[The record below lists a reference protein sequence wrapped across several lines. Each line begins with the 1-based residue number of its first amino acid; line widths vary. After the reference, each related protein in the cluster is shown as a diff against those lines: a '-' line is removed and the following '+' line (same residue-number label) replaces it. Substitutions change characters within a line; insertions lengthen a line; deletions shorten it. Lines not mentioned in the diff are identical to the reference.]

1 MSNRMIRT
9 QILLEPEQHQKLSEL
24 AKHEQRTLSD
34 LVREMLQTQ
43 LERRQQNE
51 TALLR
56 RLDALERIRQH
67 RQQILRR
74 RAGRPLELDP
84 NNLVDQLRDERDD
97 ELFNHLFP
105 TRD

>member
-1 MSNRMIRT
+1 MIRT
-9 QILLEPEQHQKLSEL
+9 QILLEPEQHQRLSEL

-34 LVREMLQTQ
+34 LVREMLQIQ
-43 LERRQQNE
+43 LERRQQSE

-56 RLDALERIRQH
+56 RRLDDLERIRQH

-74 RAGRPLELDP
+74 RAGQPLELDP
-84 NNLVDQLRDERDD
+84 SHLINQLRDERDD
-97 ELFNHLFP
+97 ELFTNLFP

>member
-1 MSNRMIRT
+1 MIRT
-9 QILLEPEQHQKLSEL
+9 QILLEPEQLQKLSEL

-34 LVREMLQTQ
+34 LVREMLQLQ
-43 LERRQQNE
+43 LERCQQNE

-56 RLDALERIRQH
+56 RRLDALERIQQH

-74 RAGRPLELDP
+74 RAGRPLELTP
-84 NNLVDQLRDERDD
+84 NNLVDQMRDERDD
-97 ELFNHLFP
+97 ELFNNLFL